1 MKNKRDLNFICA
13 YADVYGMKN
22 RPFIEVYKE
31 LIKFFNEGREAT
43 EGAFNEEEYKNE
55 FLEKYNTMKEYK
67 LDDEVKSYT
76 CVPGGDFFEA
86 CAEWDI

>member
-22 RPFIEVYKE
+22 RPFIEVYNE
-31 LIKFFNEGREAT
+31 LVKFFNEGREAT

-55 FLEKYNTMKEYK
+55 FLEKYNTIK
-67 LDDEVKSYT
+67 
-76 CVPGGDFFEA
+76 
-86 CAEWDI
+86 